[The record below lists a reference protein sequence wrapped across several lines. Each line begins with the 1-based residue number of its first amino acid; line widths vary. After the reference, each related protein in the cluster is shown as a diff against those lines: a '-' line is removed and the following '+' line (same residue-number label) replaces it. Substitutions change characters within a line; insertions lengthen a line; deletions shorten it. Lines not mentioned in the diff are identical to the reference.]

1 MQKPACSPVP
11 AVFSFESHDVR
22 TIVVGEEVWFVARDV
37 AAVLGYAKPEKAIS
51 SHCKHAKSLASP
63 ELGGQVPAGWPRNMM
78 IIPERDVY
86 RLIMRSTLPAAE
98 KFEDWIVSEVIPSIR
113 KHGHYGQP
121 VVLPA
126 DPMQILKVTYDAL
139 VQVNTRV
146 DEVQETV
153 TRLLDTVR
161 LQQWQCYELKAAV
174 TQKAQEFRDTY
185 NCTYALLFPAVWG
198 FVKKHFRV
206 ATYSAIPTVRFDEAL
221 ALVKAITF
229 GDMPDY
235 VRESAG
241 GAK

>member
-1 MQKPACSPVP
+1 MEKTVVSPVP
-11 AVFSFESHDVR
+11 AVFCFESHDVR
-22 TIVVGEEVWFVARDV
+22 TIEIDGEVWFVGKDV
-37 AAVLGYAKPEKAIS
+37 AGVLGYADTDGAIRK
-51 SHCKHAKSLASP
+51 HCKHSKTYPVELA
-63 ELGGQVPAGWPRNMM
+63 GQVRHAAV
-78 IIPERDVY
+78 IPERDVY

-139 VQVNTRV
+139 VQVNSRV

-221 ALVKAITF
+221 TLVKAITF
-229 GDMPDY
+229 GNMPDY

>member
-1 MQKPACSPVP
+1 MEKTVASPVP
-11 AVFSFESHDVR
+11 AVPAVFQFENHKLR
-22 TIVVGEEVWFVARDV
+22 TIEIDGEPWFVARDV
-37 AAVLGYAKPEKAIS
+37 AEAIGVVWKGTHTI
-51 SHCKHAKSLASP
+51 SH
-63 ELGGQVPAGWPRNMM
+63 
-78 IIPERDVY
+78 IPEEWRGVSSDGTPSGKQEVIVISEAG
-86 RLIMRSTLPAAE
+86 LFFFLNRSDKPAALPLQKKVAGE
-98 KFEDWIVSEVIPSIR
+98 ILPSIR

-121 VVLPA
+121 VALPA
-126 DPMQILKVTYDAL
+126 DPMQILKLTFDAL
-139 VQVNTRV
+139 TQVNSRV
-146 DEVQETV
+146 DEVRETV

-185 NCTYALLFPAVWG
+185 NCTYSLLFPAIWG

-221 ALVKAITF
+221 ALVRALTF

-241 GAK
+241 GVK